1 MSEQSMGPG
10 WWQASDGRWYP
21 PESAPGS
28 PAPGPSWPPAPVE
41 ASPWGAPT
49 GYGAPYGAPAW
60 GPPGLPSANG
70 TAIASLVIGIV
81 GVIPC
86 LFNQILAPVALVLGI
101 VVVRKI
107 NAGEV
112 VPEGKGLAIAGIVL
126 GAIGTAI
133 GVLWVVALIASANSD
148 VSLAAPGPW
157 S

>member
-1 MSEQSMGPG
+1 ME
-10 WWQASDGRWYP
+10 
-21 PESAPGS
+21 
-28 PAPGPSWPPAPVE
+28 
-41 ASPWGAPT
+41 APT
-49 GYGAPYGAPAW
+49 GYGAPYGAGLGPARAFRR
-60 GPPGLPSANG
+60 PSG

>member
-21 PESAPGS
+21 PESAPG
-28 PAPGPSWPPAPVE
+28 PAAPTPSWPPAPV
-41 ASPWGAPT
+41 APSPWAAPS
-49 GYGAPYGAPAW
+49 GYGPPSW

-70 TAIASLVIGIV
+70 TAILALILGIV

-86 LFNQILAPVALVLGI
+86 LFNQVVAPVALVLGI
-101 VVVRKI
+101 VVVRKV

-133 GVLWVVALIASANSD
+133 GLLWIVALIASAGSD
-148 VSLAAPGPW
+148 SSLAAPGPW